1 MPRDTSHIQPNRRY
15 VHCHPLD
22 STTVIVREYDGG
34 DRVKVSDP
42 RGKNVRWIDAKQIR
56 PSATKADGTPYK
68 SGYAPA

>member
-1 MPRDTSHIQPNRRY
+1 MATDHIRPNTRY
-15 VHCHPLD
+15 AACHPLD
-22 STTVIVREYDGG
+22 NIVLIVHEYDGG

-42 RGKNVRWIDAKQIR
+42 RGKNVRWIDAKQLR